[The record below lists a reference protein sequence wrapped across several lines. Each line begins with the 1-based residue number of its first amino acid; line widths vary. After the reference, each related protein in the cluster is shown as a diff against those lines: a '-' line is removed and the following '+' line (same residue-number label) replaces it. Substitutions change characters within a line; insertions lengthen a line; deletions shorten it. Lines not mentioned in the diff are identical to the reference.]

1 MYKVRIMYSCS
12 WYELYCNVLCAGGP
26 GSRKGCIV
34 DDLVMAYDLKHICTE
49 QLLHSELP
57 KKLAGVTKIENVN
70 GVKEVLEVR
79 NADTHQKLLF
89 VVILCMVSCMFV

>member
-1 MYKVRIMYSCS
+1 MYKVRIVYSCC

-79 NADTHQKLLF
+79 NADAHQKLLF

>member
-1 MYKVRIMYSCS
+1 MIITGMKLLIHYYMCT
-12 WYELYCNVLCAGGP
+12 GGP

-34 DDLVMAYDLKHICTE
+34 DDLVMAYDLKHVCTE
-49 QLLHSELP
+49 QILHSELP

-79 NADTHQKLLF
+79 NASDAYIMNYHLKTE
-89 VVILCMVSCMFV
+89 CC

>member
-1 MYKVRIMYSCS
+1 MCT
-12 WYELYCNVLCAGGP
+12 GGP

-34 DDLVMAYDLKHICTE
+34 DDLVMAYDLKHVCTE
-49 QLLHSELP
+49 QILHSELP

-79 NADTHQKLLF
+79 NASDAYIMNYHLKTE
-89 VVILCMVSCMFV
+89 CC